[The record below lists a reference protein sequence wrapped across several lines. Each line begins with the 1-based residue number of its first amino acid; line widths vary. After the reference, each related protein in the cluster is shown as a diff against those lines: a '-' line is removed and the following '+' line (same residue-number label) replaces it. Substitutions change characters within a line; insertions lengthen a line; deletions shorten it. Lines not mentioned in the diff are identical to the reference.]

1 MKILIA
7 DDHVLVLEAVQMKLR
22 GLAATVDFI
31 CVSDAAGLAAAD
43 CAALDLAVVDLGMP
57 GTVGCN
63 HILAL
68 HGRFPAL
75 PIIVLS
81 ACEDAAVVRRLLDAG
96 VRGFISKTDS
106 SDIMLA
112 AVQLVLS
119 GGIYVPP
126 LILWSDQVPGAAPA
140 AQGEAALPDLTQ
152 RQIDVLRLLVRGH
165 SNKVIARQLDIGEG
179 TVKVHVAAIFRALG
193 ARNRTE
199 AVASARH
206 LIPALD

>member
-22 GLAATVDFI
+22 SLAATVDFI

-57 GTVGCN
+57 GTVGCG

-68 HGRFPAL
+68 RGRCPIL

-81 ACEDAAVVRRLLDAG
+81 ACEDAAIVRRLLDAG

-126 LILWSDQVPGAAPA
+126 LVLWSDQVPGAVPGGA
-140 AQGEAALPDLTQ
+140 GLPDLTQ

>member
-22 GLAATVDFI
+22 SLAATVDFI

-57 GTVGCN
+57 GTVGCG

-68 HGRFPAL
+68 RGRCPIL

-81 ACEDAAVVRRLLDAG
+81 ACEDAAIVRRLLDAG

-126 LILWSDQVPGAAPA
+126 LVLWSDQVPGAAPGGA
-140 AQGEAALPDLTQ
+140 GLPDLTQ

>member
-7 DDHVLVLEAVQMKLR
+7 DDHVLVLEAVQLKLR
-22 GLAATVDFI
+22 GLAAEVDFT

-43 CAALDLAVVDLGMP
+43 CEALDLAVVDLGMP
-57 GTVGCN
+57 GTVGCS

-68 HGRFPAL
+68 RGRCPAL

-81 ACEDAAVVRRLLDAG
+81 ACEDAAMVRRLLDAG

-126 LILWSDQVPGAAPA
+126 LVLWSDQATGSVPPA
-140 AQGEAALPDLTQ
+140 ADATGLPDLTQ

-165 SNKVIARQLDIGEG
+165 SNKVIARELAIGEG

-199 AVASARH
+199 AVANARH
-206 LIPALD
+206 LIPAFD